1 MAMTTGEFQERMRTL
16 VAEYL
21 GEQASPAPVEGT
33 CLATTLEDAAMTIG
47 DAVTQ
52 EILSHRLSRVPAQDH
67 PCPTCG
73 SPGLKT
79 GHRQRTLQ
87 SRRGEVQFSEPEL
100 YCKKCRRSFFPS
112 VGGFGTGS

>member
-1 MAMTTGEFQERMRTL
+1 MAMTSREFQERMRTL

-21 GEQASPAPVEGT
+21 GEQALPAPVEGV
-33 CLATTLEDAAMTIG
+33 CLATVLENGAMAVG

-52 EILSHRLSRVPAQDH
+52 EILSQQLSSAPGQEFR
-67 PCPTCG
+67 CPLCD

-79 GHRQRTLQ
+79 GHRQRVLQ
-87 SRRGEVQFSEPEL
+87 SRRGPVEFSEPEM

-112 VGGFGTGS
+112 VGGPGAGS

>member
-1 MAMTTGEFQERMRTL
+1 MAMTSRELEERMRAL

-21 GEQASPAPVEGT
+21 GEQAPPAPVEGG
-33 CLATTLEDAAMTIG
+33 CLATALEDAAMAIG

-52 EILSHRLSRVPAQDH
+52 EILSHQLSGVPEQDH
-67 PCPTCG
+67 PCPICG
-73 SPGLKT
+73 SPGLKK
-79 GHRQRTLQ
+79 GHRQRVLQ

-112 VGGFGTGS
+112 VGSLGTGS